1 MKVSLQWLRELVAND
16 GAPLEPEHLAERLS
30 IAGFEV
36 EAIEDQ
42 AAAIAGVVVGFVQ
55 TCEPHADANK
65 LSVCQVQI
73 GADQPLQIVCGA
85 ANVRSGIHVAVA
97 PVGTHL
103 PAVGLTIKAAE
114 LRGVASSGMICS
126 LQELGLAES
135 SAGIAILEDLL
146 PVPPPIG
153 SPLGPALGLDDQVL
167 ELAITANR
175 PDGLSMQGIAR
186 EVAAL
191 CGGQTTLP
199 PRAPTVA
206 VSALAV
212 SAANATAMEDGGLF
226 SVTSLTD
233 LKVAASPSWLQ
244 RRLQRA
250 GLRPINNVVDI
261 TNLVMLE
268 TGQPLH
274 AFDREA
280 LARLAPGP
288 ADPAQLGLRQGREGE
303 SLVTLDGENRP
314 LGPEALVVTY
324 ADQAIA
330 LAGVMGG
337 AAEAVNGGTTS
348 IWLEA
353 AVFASEAVRR
363 SSRSVG
369 LRSEASSRFEKGLPR
384 ENTLAA
390 ADRAVA
396 LLQELAGA
404 RVEGRWWHGRPEAPT
419 PPVVLNR
426 DALHNLLGPVLVG
439 GEPQDLE
446 DSRIEATLKALGCQ
460 LEAGEDGWSVTVPAQ
475 RALDLKREVDL
486 IEEVARLVGYDQFGV
501 HLPDPLVPGGLDPT
515 QQAERRLR
523 RALCAAGLQELS
535 TLSLVKAAKGRIS
548 LANPLL
554 ADTGHLRDNLHEELL
569 QAARR
574 NRQAFR
580 PDFWAFEIGRVYL
593 AAPSQEAVAT
603 DPATVD
609 PPLVD
614 PPLVDPPTIDPAKI
628 DPATIEERLLLGGI
642 VCGERRSELW
652 SSSGQ
657 PRPPSYFEAR
667 GLLQA
672 GLQSLGLV
680 LEDRPAL
687 EQGVVGAPP
696 ADLLHPGRS
705 AQLVFEGRPLGWF
718 GQLHPARAQELDLG
732 DGTYLFELPLA
743 PLLAAAIR
751 PRRWQPSFTPFATV
765 PPSERDLALVV
776 SRSLTAAELLAA
788 IRKAGKPLLEQAE
801 LLDRYE
807 GAQVEAGY
815 CSQAFRL
822 RYRAPDR
829 TLTDGEVDAA
839 HQKVVASL
847 ASRFDAKLRS

>member
-16 GAPLEPEHLAERLS
+16 GALLEPEQLAERLS

-42 AAAIAGVVVGFVQ
+42 AAASAGVVVGFVQ
-55 TCEPHADANK
+55 TCEPHGDANK

-146 PVPPPIG
+146 PAPPPIG
-153 SPLGPALGLDDQVL
+153 SPLAPALGLDDQVL

-199 PRAPTVA
+199 PRAPAVA
-206 VSALAV
+206 ASALAV
-212 SAANATAMEDGGLF
+212 SGAKAAAMEAGGLF
-226 SVTSLTD
+226 SITSLTD

-314 LGPEALVVTY
+314 LGPEALLVTY

-337 AAEAVNGGTTS
+337 AAEAVNEGTTS

-404 RVEGRWWHGRPEAPT
+404 HVEGRWWHGLPEAPT

-439 GEPQDLE
+439 GEPQDLD

-460 LEAGEDGWSVTVPAQ
+460 LEPNDDGWSVTVPAQ

-486 IEEVARLVGYDQFGV
+486 IEEVARLVGYDQFDV

-593 AAPSQEAVAT
+593 AAPGQEAAAT

-609 PPLVD
+609 LALVD
-614 PPLVDPPTIDPAKI
+614 PAK
-628 DPATIEERLLLGGI
+628 IEERLLLGGI

-672 GLQSLGLV
+672 GLQSLGLA

-718 GQLHPARAQELDLG
+718 GQLHPARARELDLS

-829 TLTDGEVDAA
+829 TLTDGEVDGA

-847 ASRFDAKLRS
+847 ESRFGAKLRS

>member
-16 GAPLEPEHLAERLS
+16 GALLEPEQLAERLS

-42 AAAIAGVVVGFVQ
+42 AAASAGVVVGFVQ

-146 PVPPPIG
+146 PAPPPIG
-153 SPLGPALGLDDQVL
+153 SPLAPALGLDDQVL

-199 PRAPTVA
+199 PRAPA
-206 VSALAV
+206 VTASALAV
-212 SAANATAMEDGGLF
+212 SGANAAAMEAGGLF
-226 SVTSLTD
+226 SITSLTD

-314 LGPEALVVTY
+314 LGPEALLVTY

-337 AAEAVNGGTTS
+337 AAEAVNEGTTS

-404 RVEGRWWHGRPEAPT
+404 QVEGRWCHGRPEAPIA
-419 PPVVLNR
+419 PVVLNR

-439 GEPQDLE
+439 GEPQDLD

-460 LEAGEDGWSVTVPAQ
+460 LETNDDGWSVTVPAQ

-486 IEEVARLVGYDQFGV
+486 IEEVARLVGYDQFDV
-501 HLPDPLVPGGLDPT
+501 HLPDPLVPGGLDPR

-593 AAPSQEAVAT
+593 AAPGQEAAA
-603 DPATVD
+603 P
-609 PPLVD
+609 
-614 PPLVDPPTIDPAKI
+614 DPAK
-628 DPATIEERLLLGGI
+628 IEERLLLGGI

-672 GLQSLGLV
+672 GLQSLGLA

-718 GQLHPARAQELDLG
+718 GQLHPARARELDLS

-829 TLTDGEVDAA
+829 TLTDGEVDGA

-847 ASRFDAKLRS
+847 ESSFGAKLRS

>member
-16 GAPLEPEHLAERLS
+16 GALLEPEQLAERLS

-42 AAAIAGVVVGFVQ
+42 AAASAGVVVGFVQ

-146 PVPPPIG
+146 PAPPPIG
-153 SPLGPALGLDDQVL
+153 SPLAPALGLDDQVL

-191 CGGQTTLP
+191 CGGKTTLP
-199 PRAPTVA
+199 PRAPAVA
-206 VSALAV
+206 ASALAV
-212 SAANATAMEDGGLF
+212 SGANAAAMEAGGLF
-226 SVTSLTD
+226 SITSLTD

-314 LGPEALVVTY
+314 LGPEALLVTY

-337 AAEAVNGGTTS
+337 AAEAVNADTKS

-404 RVEGRWWHGRPEAPT
+404 QVEGRWCHGRPEAPIA
-419 PPVVLNR
+419 PVVLNR

-439 GEPQDLE
+439 GEPQDLD

-460 LEAGEDGWSVTVPAQ
+460 LETNDDGWSVTVPAQ

-486 IEEVARLVGYDQFGV
+486 IEEVARLVGYDQFDV
-501 HLPDPLVPGGLDPT
+501 HLPDPLVPGGLDPR

-593 AAPSQEAVAT
+593 AAPGQEAAA
-603 DPATVD
+603 P
-609 PPLVD
+609 
-614 PPLVDPPTIDPAKI
+614 DPAK
-628 DPATIEERLLLGGI
+628 IEERLLLGGI

-672 GLQSLGLV
+672 GLQSLGLA

-718 GQLHPARAQELDLG
+718 GQLHPARARELDLS

-829 TLTDGEVDAA
+829 TLTDGEVDGA

-847 ASRFDAKLRS
+847 ESSFGAKLRS

>member
-16 GAPLEPEHLAERLS
+16 GALLEPEHLAERLS

-42 AAAIAGVVVGFVQ
+42 AAASVGVVVGFVQ
-55 TCEPHADANK
+55 TCEPHGDANK

-126 LQELGLAES
+126 LQELGLADS

-146 PVPPPIG
+146 PAPPPPIG
-153 SPLGPALGLDDQVL
+153 SPLAQALGLDDQVL

-199 PRAPTVA
+199 PRAPAVAASAMA
-206 VSALAV
+206 VSG
-212 SAANATAMEDGGLF
+212 ANAAAMEAGGLF
-226 SVTSLTD
+226 SITSLTD

-280 LARLAPGP
+280 LARLAPGM

-314 LGPEALVVTY
+314 LGPEALLVTY

-337 AAEAVNGGTTS
+337 AAEAVNEGTTC

-353 AVFASEAVRR
+353 AVFASDAVRR

-404 RVEGRWWHGRPEAPT
+404 HVEGRWLHGRPDAPT
-419 PPVVLNR
+419 PPVALNR

-439 GEPQDLE
+439 GEPQDLD

-460 LEAGEDGWSVTVPAQ
+460 LEAVDDGWSVTVPAQ

-486 IEEVARLVGYDQFGV
+486 IEEVARLVGYDQFDV

-580 PDFWAFEIGRVYL
+580 PDFWGFEIGRVYL
-593 AAPSQEAVAT
+593 AAQGQEAAAT
-603 DPATVD
+603 DPATGD
-609 PPLVD
+609 PVPV
-614 PPLVDPPTIDPAKI
+614 

-657 PRPPSYFEAR
+657 PRPPSFFEAR

-672 GLQSLGLV
+672 GLQSLGLA

-687 EQGVVGAPP
+687 EQGVAGAPP

-718 GQLHPARAQELDLG
+718 GQLHPARARELDLS

-751 PRRWQPSFTPFATV
+751 PRRWQPSFTPYATV

-788 IRKAGKPLLEQAE
+788 IRKVGKPLLEQAE

-847 ASRFDAKLRS
+847 ESRFGAKLRS

>member
-16 GAPLEPEHLAERLS
+16 GPLLEPEHLAERLS

-42 AAAIAGVVVGFVQ
+42 AAASVGVVVGFVQ
-55 TCEPHADANK
+55 TCEPHGDANK

-146 PVPPPIG
+146 PAPPPIG
-153 SPLGPALGLDDQVL
+153 SPLAQALGLDDQVL

-191 CGGQTTLP
+191 CGGHTTLP
-199 PRAPTVA
+199 PRAPAVA
-206 VSALAV
+206 ASTLAV
-212 SAANATAMEDGGLF
+212 SGANAAAMEAGGLF

-280 LARLAPGP
+280 VARLAPGP

-314 LGPEALVVTY
+314 LGPEALLVTY

-337 AAEAVNGGTTS
+337 AAEAVNEGTTGV
-348 IWLEA
+348 WLEA
-353 AVFASEAVRR
+353 AVFAPEAVRR

-404 RVEGRWWHGRPEAPT
+404 HVEGRWWHGRPEAPT
-419 PPVVLNR
+419 SPVVLNR

-439 GEPQDLE
+439 GEPQDLD

-460 LEAGEDGWSVTVPAQ
+460 LEADEEGWSVTVPAQ

-501 HLPDPLVPGGLDPT
+501 HLPDPLVPGGLDLT

-535 TLSLVKAAKGRIS
+535 TL
-548 LANPLL
+548 
-554 ADTGHLRDNLHEELL
+554 
-569 QAARR
+569 
-574 NRQAFR
+574 
-580 PDFWAFEIGRVYL
+580 
-593 AAPSQEAVAT
+593 
-603 DPATVD
+603 
-609 PPLVD
+609 
-614 PPLVDPPTIDPAKI
+614 
-628 DPATIEERLLLGGI
+628 
-642 VCGERRSELW
+642 
-652 SSSGQ
+652 
-657 PRPPSYFEAR
+657 
-667 GLLQA
+667 
-672 GLQSLGLV
+672 
-680 LEDRPAL
+680 
-687 EQGVVGAPP
+687 
-696 ADLLHPGRS
+696 
-705 AQLVFEGRPLGWF
+705 
-718 GQLHPARAQELDLG
+718 
-732 DGTYLFELPLA
+732 
-743 PLLAAAIR
+743 
-751 PRRWQPSFTPFATV
+751 
-765 PPSERDLALVV
+765 
-776 SRSLTAAELLAA
+776 
-788 IRKAGKPLLEQAE
+788 
-801 LLDRYE
+801 
-807 GAQVEAGY
+807 
-815 CSQAFRL
+815 
-822 RYRAPDR
+822 
-829 TLTDGEVDAA
+829 
-839 HQKVVASL
+839 
-847 ASRFDAKLRS
+847 

>member
-16 GAPLEPEHLAERLS
+16 GALLEPEQLAERLS

-42 AAAIAGVVVGFVQ
+42 AAASAGVVVGFVQ
-55 TCEPHADANK
+55 TCEPHGDANK

-146 PVPPPIG
+146 PAPPPIG
-153 SPLGPALGLDDQVL
+153 SPLAPALGLDDQVL

-191 CGGQTTLP
+191 CGGKTTLP
-199 PRAPTVA
+199 PRAPAVA
-206 VSALAV
+206 ASSLAV
-212 SAANATAMEDGGLF
+212 SGANAAAMEVGGLF
-226 SVTSLTD
+226 SITSLTD

-314 LGPEALVVTY
+314 LGPEALLVTY

-337 AAEAVNGGTTS
+337 AAEAVNEGTTS

-404 RVEGRWWHGRPEAPT
+404 HVEGRWWHGLPEAPT

-426 DALHNLLGPVLVG
+426 DALHNLLGPVLVR
-439 GEPQDLE
+439 GEPRDLE
-446 DSRIEATLKALGCQ
+446 DSRIEGTLKALGCQ
-460 LEAGEDGWSVTVPAQ
+460 LEPNDDGWSVTVPAQ

-486 IEEVARLVGYDQFGV
+486 IEEVARLVGYDQFDV

-593 AAPSQEAVAT
+593 AAPGQEAAAT
-603 DPATVD
+603 DS
-609 PPLVD
+609 
-614 PPLVDPPTIDPAKI
+614 AK
-628 DPATIEERLLLGGI
+628 IEERLLLGGI

-672 GLQSLGLV
+672 GLQSLGLA

-718 GQLHPARAQELDLG
+718 GQLHPARARELDLS

-829 TLTDGEVDAA
+829 TLTDGEVDGA
-839 HQKVVASL
+839 HQQVVASL
-847 ASRFDAKLRS
+847 ESRFGAKLRS

>member
-16 GAPLEPEHLAERLS
+16 GALLEPEQLAERLS

-42 AAAIAGVVVGFVQ
+42 AAASAGVVVGFVQ
-55 TCEPHADANK
+55 TCEPHGDANK

-146 PVPPPIG
+146 PAPPPIG
-153 SPLGPALGLDDQVL
+153 SPLAPALGLDDQVL

-191 CGGQTTLP
+191 CGGKTTLP
-199 PRAPTVA
+199 PRAPAVA
-206 VSALAV
+206 ASSLAV
-212 SAANATAMEDGGLF
+212 SGANAAAMEVGGLF
-226 SVTSLTD
+226 SITSLTD

-337 AAEAVNGGTTS
+337 AAEAVNEGTTS

-404 RVEGRWWHGRPEAPT
+404 HVEGRWWHGLPEAPT

-439 GEPQDLE
+439 GEVQDLD

-460 LEAGEDGWSVTVPAQ
+460 LEPNDDGWSVTVPAQ

-486 IEEVARLVGYDQFGV
+486 IEEVARLVGYDQFDV

-593 AAPSQEAVAT
+593 AAPGQEAAAT
-603 DPATVD
+603 DS
-609 PPLVD
+609 
-614 PPLVDPPTIDPAKI
+614 AK
-628 DPATIEERLLLGGI
+628 IEERLLLGGI

-672 GLQSLGLV
+672 GLQSLGLA

-718 GQLHPARAQELDLG
+718 GQLHPARARELDLS

-829 TLTDGEVDAA
+829 TLTDGEVDGA

-847 ASRFDAKLRS
+847 ESRFGAKLRS